1 MCEVDRAGTYNGS
14 GWGGNCMRWFKH
26 GKWPKA
32 LVWLHHYTIVS
43 FALLLVTGILLY
55 VPGLHTPL
63 IPYLPFIY
71 DVHILLGI
79 VFGVTLIVPLLRVV
93 PATKRLWR
101 LDWWFPLVF
110 GGGIVLTGLLLWRV
124 AWFPAR
130 WRSASFSWHGDLS
143 YVLAGYIIIHAFYK
157 TFSLRPRANSVA
169 GQVDVD
175 RRRFAR
181 YLGLGVLGT
190 AFFTII
196 DPGTALI
203 RLFQAGP
210 IAGAAGR
217 NGATTTGD
225 FAAYYTVTGNYPTVQ
240 LPDYRLRVDGAV
252 ANPMTLTWSDVLAI
266 PSYQET
272 VNFQC
277 VTGWSVAN
285 VAWDGVHLSE
295 LVKRVQPHSNV
306 KYVRFYSFDGVYT
319 ECLKLSEALDPTV
332 LLAYT
337 LNGVP
342 LPVEQGHPLRL
353 VVPKMYGYKSIK
365 WVSHVEFSLTPIT
378 GYWEQRGYPT
388 EAQF

>member
-1 MCEVDRAGTYNGS
+1 
-14 GWGGNCMRWFKH
+14 MRWFKH
-26 GKWPKA
+26 GKWPRA

-43 FALLLVTGILLY
+43 FALLLVTGVLLY

-79 VFGVTLIVPLLRVV
+79 VFGVTLIVPLLRVI

-110 GGGIVLTGLLLWRV
+110 GGGIVLTGLFLWRV

-143 YVLAGYIIIHAFYK
+143 YVLAGYIILHAFYK
-157 TFSLRPRANSVA
+157 TFSLRPRANGVA
-169 GQVDVD
+169 GQVDVG
-175 RRRFAR
+175 RRHFAR

-190 AFFTII
+190 AFFTIL
-196 DPGTALI
+196 DPGTALA
-203 RLFQAGP
+203 RFFGAGQTSG
-210 IAGAAGR
+210 IGAGSTG
-217 NGATTTGD
+217 GTPTGD
-225 FAAYYTVTGNYPTVQ
+225 FAAYYTVTGSYPTVQ
-240 LPDYRLRVDGAV
+240 LSDYRLRVDGAV
-252 ANPMTLTWSDVLAI
+252 EAPTILTWSEVMAM

-285 VAWDGVHLSE
+285 AGWDGVHLRE
-295 LVKRVQPHSNV
+295 FVKRVRPYENV
-306 KYVRFYSFDGVYT
+306 KYVRFYSFDGAYT

-332 LLAYT
+332 LLAYK
-337 LNGVP
+337 LNAAT
-342 LPVEQGHPLRL
+342 LPVQQGHPLRL

-365 WVSHVEFSLTPIT
+365 WVNRVEFSTTPIV